1 MKILNCLKA
10 IAGAIKALVKR
21 IYINPVT
28 APAVATQQI
37 IEVNTV
43 TDTTGTTTAA
53 QTPADEAKEG
63 VKDFDAA
70 VEFIKVGIEHLG
82 AAAIDELKELAKKY
96 L

>member
-1 MKILNCLKA
+1 MIKRFIAWLKA
-10 IAGAIKALVKR
+10 IYIK
-21 IYINPVT
+21 PVA
-28 APAVATQQI
+28 APAVADTKT